1 VNRRLVPV
9 AVRGWLVSLSESGRK
24 RPAHWLPV
32 DAASTLCEL
41 FDARVAATPDAPAYR
56 FYSPRKSAWL
66 TLSWAE
72 ADARVA
78 AWARVLHARGV
89 KAGDRVAIMLRNSP
103 EWLCVEQA
111 VMRLGAMSVGLFC
124 ADTPA
129 SNAHLVAHSQARVLV
144 AVKASWVRRILAADA
159 CEALETALV
168 FTGALVDDRAD
179 DQADDMAG
187 NQDTRL
193 ASADDALAAG
203 RTLADPGVA
212 RPAPDTVASLIYT
225 SGASGR
231 ARGAMLTHASLL
243 FNAQSVADVLPGV
256 LDECALSYVPLAHSY
271 ERVADA
277 YRAMITG
284 ARIVF
289 CRHPRFLGLT
299 LAREPVTTLIGVPRI
314 YERFYIELG
323 RWLSR
328 RPRWV
333 RRLVNA
339 TINIGVSVFEREQ
352 GRGRFA
358 PGHLL
363 WPLLKVLVA
372 KRCLRLFGAHMQVA
386 VSGAAALPYPVAR
399 TLVGLGLPVLQGYG
413 LTEAGPVVSVNRP
426 DDNAIDSV
434 GVVLPGVA
442 TRVGPDN
449 ELLVRSPS
457 VMTGYWRDPEAT
469 ARVLSP
475 GGWLHTGDKVSR
487 LDKKRLYLTGRMKE
501 VIVMTSGEKAS
512 PEPLEEALRLDP
524 LVTRAIVVGE
534 ARPVLAA
541 VVSCPAHRLTPI
553 MRRLGLDP
561 DAPDGLASTRLENY
575 FIERLAKFT
584 TGFPAHAQIR
594 RVAVVTD
601 AWRQDN
607 GLVTA
612 TDKVR
617 RRRVAKRYAAE
628 INRLYGRRAAAN
640 KTDVSENTNLG

>member
-1 VNRRLVPV
+1 MPV
-9 AVRGWLVSLSESGRK
+9 AGPGWAMRRQAASAM
-24 RPAHWLPV
+24 RPAHWIPA
-32 DAASTLCEL
+32 DGATTLCEL
-41 FDARVAATPDAPAYR
+41 FAARVAATPDAPAYR
-56 FYSPRKSAWL
+56 FYSPRKSAWR

-72 ADARVA
+72 AETRVA
-78 AWARVLHARGV
+78 AWTRVLHAHGV
-89 KAGDRVAIMLRNSP
+89 IPGDRVAIMLRNSP

-144 AVKASWVRRILAADA
+144 AVKASWVTRILDADD

-168 FTGALVDDRAD
+168 FTGTWAEAP
-179 DQADDMAG
+179 
-187 NQDTRL
+187 RL
-193 ASADDALAAG
+193 ASADDALAGA
-203 RTLADPGVA
+203 RALPDPALAW
-212 RPAPDTVASLIYT
+212 PAPDTVASLIYT
-225 SGASGR
+225 SGSSGR

-243 FNAQSVADVLPGV
+243 FNAQSVADLLPGV

-271 ERVADA
+271 ERVADI

-314 YERFYIELG
+314 YERFYIELH

-328 RPRWV
+328 RPRLI
-333 RRLVNA
+333 RRLVA
-339 TINIGVSVFEREQ
+339 TTINVGESVFERRQ

-358 PGHLL
+358 LGHLA
-363 WPLLKVLVA
+363 WPLLQYFVA
-372 KRCLRLFGAHMQVA
+372 RRCLRLFGADMQIA

-399 TLVGLGLPVLQGYG
+399 TLIGLGLPVLQGYG
-413 LTEAGPVVSVNRP
+413 LTEAGPVVSVNRV

-434 GVVLPGVA
+434 GLVLPGVA

-457 VMTGYWRDPEAT
+457 VMQGYWRDPEAT

-561 DAPDGLASTRLENY
+561 DAPEALASARLENY

-617 RRRVAKRYAAE
+617 RRRVAKRYAAA
-628 INRLYGRRAAAN
+628 INRLYGRRAASD